1 MHREKFPEK
10 VPFRLTRMLTNAM
23 EVSGIEGNFRC
34 TCERVMTVLRDNRDS
49 LIAMLEAFVHDPLI
63 SWRLLGVGGGASGAG
78 NAEDGSLQEQQ
89 EQEQPLQPQQQH
101 DPAAATPAPQAHAHE
116 QDQPPPTP
124 PPPLQLQQLEGEG
137 AHAGEGALVSPRVVQ
152 PPSQQEE
159 EEEQPLPPQAAAG
172 ARVPSPA
179 VTAGPLFGPDAQPPG
194 ARLRSATHDRF
205 AALPT
210 VSEAVGSGGVGE
222 GDEEEEEEGEAEN
235 EGNGAGG
242 KGQGGRKGKAESAV
256 AAPGV
261 TNARAA
267 EPAAEAGDV
276 ADEEEEET
284 PGTTSAG
291 STSAMLGA
299 AGSLGAAT
307 SAATSA
313 AARRA
318 RMADLHLEIGSLAA
332 SLSANKTRFSSS
344 VAMPSRSLAQSRLDH
359 RSVRERELVH
369 ALGPEGLEAPA
380 EVLNEKAIAVIR
392 RVQDKLT
399 GLDFDN
405 DEALE
410 VADQVERLI
419 LQGTSKENLCQLFT
433 GWCSFW

>member
-63 SWRLLGVGGGASGAG
+63 SWRLLGVGASGA
-78 NAEDGSLQEQQ
+78 DGGTGGKGPPQAQAQAQ
-89 EQEQPLQPQQQH
+89 EQEQAREQAQAPTRTLQKPQQHAQH
-101 DPAAATPAPQAHAHE
+101 GLEQEQKDGAAAVEDEALLSPQ
-116 QDQPPPTP
+116 
-124 PPPLQLQQLEGEG
+124 G
-137 AHAGEGALVSPRVVQ
+137 VQ
-152 PPSQQEE
+152 PLPSPQQGEQQQQQQKEEE
-159 EEEQPLPPQAAAG
+159 EEEQQQQQQQQVPPPG
-172 ARVPSPA
+172 TARVPSPA
-179 VTAGPLFGPDAQPPG
+179 VSGGPSFGPDAPAAGG
-194 ARLRSATHDRF
+194 ATTARMRVANHERF

-210 VSEAVGSGGVGE
+210 VSEAVGSGGGAGE
-222 GDEEEEEEGEAEN
+222 GAEEDEEAEEQEQKERADRK
-235 EGNGAGG
+235 AGD
-242 KGQGGRKGKAESAV
+242 GGESAGEEARGSTDEG
-256 AAPGV
+256 AA
-261 TNARAA
+261 AA
-267 EPAAEAGDV
+267 A
-276 ADEEEEET
+276 
-284 PGTTSAG
+284 TSA
-291 STSAMLGA
+291 TALLGA

-318 RMADLHLEIGSLAA
+318 RLADLHLEIGSLAA
-332 SLSANKTRFSSS
+332 SISANKTRFSSS
-344 VAMPSRSLAQSRLDH
+344 VALPSRSLAQSRLDH

-399 GLDFDN
+399 GLDFEN
-405 DEALE
+405 DEALDVE
-410 VADQVERLI
+410 EQVERLI
-419 LQGTSKENLCQLFT
+419 LQATSKENLCQLFT